1 MAINFFNS
9 LAVGTNVL
17 YVDTLTDRVGI
28 GTDNPGGLLHVSSGT
43 SGDAVV
49 IIESDTDNSN
59 ENDNPHVELRQDGGG
74 IKAKLGIEGD
84 AGSTYSNSVTN
95 ATYLGTV
102 FEQPLQFITGNTGG
116 VQTAKMTI
124 EPNSGN
130 VGIGTTSPSQKLHVS
145 GNARVTGAYYDS
157 NNTPGTLGQILS
169 STATGTDWI
178 DQDTIISAA
187 SKLVVIACKNTS
199 GATITKGTPVY
210 QTGTVGATDV
220 IEVAEADSSDEDKM
234 QAIGLLQTDIANNA
248 FGNVVITGELLNFTT
263 SPIDGVTPTTGDTI
277 YVKPGG
283 GLTLTKP
290 TGLNFIQNVG
300 LVGKVSGGN
309 AGSLTVSSIM
319 RSNDVPTPL
328 YVDHDN
334 QRLGIG
340 TTNPVDKFQ
349 IDAANSQLRLRDTDD
364 GSYTQFSSSGNKLAI
379 RQGSTSANHIWLT
392 SAGDVGIGTPSPRTK
407 LDINGP
413 LAVIG
418 GTFTSGAS
426 GADSSSSTGIV
437 LRRGKKIF
445 SGIPSSGNEDFY
457 LRNLIEQDTSNN
469 INIGQTGTALI
480 GDITLNTG
488 SSGNV
493 IFRTTG
499 SESARIDSIGNVGIG
514 VTSPGAK
521 LDVFGTIR
529 TFGSYGHLV
538 NGSTNVF
545 RTCTYSPENIF
556 MSGKSN
562 SVGGQNN
569 AAIGSSNI
577 ISCSSEPWLQLGG
590 NLIAGM
596 NNVITGGYSHA
607 NAVFG
612 QNNTLA
618 DQGALVSEAGSL
630 MSGDGNTLFS
640 TNSFSWGYQTF
651 AQGDASLTGGYQS
664 VSFGNSGSV
673 SIGLGCTASTGAT
686 QYAFGTGV
694 TTPTTATAAE
704 INDQFAIGR
713 FNVYAT
719 SIGHLFAIGNG
730 SSDGSRNTA
739 LAVIGEGAYTNG
751 QLSLNDFN
759 GYSSS
764 IYQSK
769 LHVAGNATKTTGSSW
784 ISVSDERLK
793 SNIQVYEKGLSE
805 ILQITP
811 KTFEFNGKAGTQAG
825 QSQVGIIAQEIK
837 DVLPESINIFNKK
850 LEETDETETEL
861 YDFDQDPLVY
871 TLLNAVKEL
880 SAKIDTLE
888 NRIQTLEAN

>member
-1 MAINFFNS
+1 MAINFFNN
-9 LAVGTNVL
+9 LQVNKG
-17 YVDTLTDRVGI
+17 Y
-28 GTDNPGGLLHVSSGT
+28 
-43 SGDAVV
+43 
-49 IIESDTDNSN
+49 IEID
-59 ENDNPHVELRQDGGG
+59 DG
-74 IKAKLGIEGD
+74 
-84 AGSTYSNSVTN
+84 
-95 ATYLGTV
+95 
-102 FEQPLQFITGNTGG
+102 
-116 VQTAKMTI
+116 
-124 EPNSGN
+124 
-130 VGIGTTSPSQKLHVS
+130 GTTSQR
-145 GNARVTGAYYDS
+145 G
-157 NNTPGTLGQILS
+157 
-169 STATGTDWI
+169 
-178 DQDTIISAA
+178 IISYGVNG
-187 SKLVVIACKNTS
+187 KI
-199 GATITKGTPVY
+199 GATTGWTPDTGSQPGLWVEGSNDGESGGIFMNGNTCALWSPGDQGILKIYDEDNFFGGPVY
-210 QTGTVGATDV
+210 QITGSGISEGNRFASIFDNTYYLDPDGDSQLNTVDV
-220 IEVAEADSSDEDKM
+220 DDYVRHRGDTNTYIGFPADDTFTITTFSSERMRVDSS
-234 QAIGLLQTDIANNA
+234 G
-248 FGNVVITGELLNFTT
+248 
-263 SPIDGVTPTTGDTI
+263 
-277 YVKPGG
+277 
-283 GLTLTKP
+283 
-290 TGLNFIQNVG
+290 
-300 LVGKVSGGN
+300 
-309 AGSLTVSSIM
+309 
-319 RSNDVPTPL
+319 R
-328 YVDHDN
+328 
-334 QRLGIG
+334 
-340 TTNPVDKFQ
+340 
-349 IDAANSQLRLRDTDD
+349 
-364 GSYTQFSSSGNKLAI
+364 
-379 RQGSTSANHIWLT
+379 
-392 SAGDVGIGTPSPRTK
+392 VGIGTPSPRTK

-426 GADSSSSTGIV
+426 GADSNSSTGIV

-469 INIGQTGTALI
+469 INIGQTGTGLI
-480 GDITLNTG
+480 GNITLNTG

-514 VTSPGAK
+514 VTSPGVK
-521 LDVFGTIR
+521 LDVLGTIR

-538 NGSTNVF
+538 NGSTNGF
-545 RTCTYSPENIF
+545 RSCTYAPENIF

-562 SVGGQNN
+562 DVGGQNN
-569 AAIGSSNI
+569 AAIGSGNVI
-577 ISCSSEPWLQLGG
+577 NCSAEPWLQLGG
-590 NLIAGM
+590 NFIAGM
-596 NNVITGGYSHA
+596 NNAITGAYSHA

-651 AQGDASLTGGYQS
+651 AQGEASLTGGYQS

-704 INDQFAIGR
+704 ISDQFAIGR

-730 SSDGSRNTA
+730 TSDGSRNTA

-784 ISVSDERLK
+784 ISVYDERLK